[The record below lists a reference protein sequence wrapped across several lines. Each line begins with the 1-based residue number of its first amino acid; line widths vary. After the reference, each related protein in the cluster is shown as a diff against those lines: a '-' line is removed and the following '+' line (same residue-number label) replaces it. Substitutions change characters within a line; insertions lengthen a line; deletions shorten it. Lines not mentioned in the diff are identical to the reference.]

1 MSSSTPND
9 PITPVPAPWR
19 LKGTVYTFLTYTSS
33 KGAAELGSMKAFIY
47 SPLEAQSSFAS
58 GKFAGGIGMV
68 QIIRYTDTPVGPYDE
83 MLLAPG
89 SFRYRTGGSSGSAQ
103 STKEQKNA
111 RVTRIYVS
119 HKQTC
124 WNGRKSKVFQ
134 FTRSELLIRALLIY
148 ISRLEYTKA
157 SSSLSF

>member
-1 MSSSTPND
+1 
-9 PITPVPAPWR
+9 
-19 LKGTVYTFLTYTSS
+19 
-33 KGAAELGSMKAFIY
+33 
-47 SPLEAQSSFAS
+47 
-58 GKFAGGIGMV
+58 
-68 QIIRYTDTPVGPYDE
+68 
-83 MLLAPG
+83 LLAPG

-157 SSSLSF
+157 SSSL